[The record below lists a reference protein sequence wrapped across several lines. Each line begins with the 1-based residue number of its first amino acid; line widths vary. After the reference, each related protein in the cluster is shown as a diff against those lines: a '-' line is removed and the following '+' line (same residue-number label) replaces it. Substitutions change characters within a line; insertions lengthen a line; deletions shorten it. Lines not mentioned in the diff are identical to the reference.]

1 MGVEMQAMEVNAQIL
16 MIKAVNSH
24 VVNLGMVHVDT
35 SDDKVESWGTRL
47 NTDLVLVVLFLCSA
61 GDWFNGLGG
70 RW

>member
-35 SDDKVESWGTRL
+35 SDKVESWGTRL

-70 RW
+70 RR

>member
-35 SDDKVESWGTRL
+35 SDKVESWGTRL